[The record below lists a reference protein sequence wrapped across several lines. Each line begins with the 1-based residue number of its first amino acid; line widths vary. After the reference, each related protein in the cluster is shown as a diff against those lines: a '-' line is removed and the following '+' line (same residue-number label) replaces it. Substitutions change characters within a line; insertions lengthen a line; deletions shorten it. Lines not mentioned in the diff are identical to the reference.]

1 MNPTVASLEAQL
13 AELDALLARI
23 KTGLQAEPDSL
34 RLYTVAQAA
43 ERLQV
48 SPGTV
53 RRLVSEYVELGEATR
68 RISAATLRKLIESR
82 TIKTP

>member
-1 MNPTVASLEAQL
+1 MTLPPAITELVIAATAKELAAAMQADSDDLQL
-13 AELDALLARI
+13 F
-23 KTGLQAEPDSL
+23 
-34 RLYTVAQAA
+34 TVAQAA

-68 RISAATLRKLIESR
+68 RISATTLRKLIESR

>member
-1 MNPTVASLEAQL
+1 MTLPPAIARAVIDAAGDKL
-13 AELDALLARI
+13 AAA
-23 KTGLQAEPDSL
+23 LQADSDSL
-34 RLYTVAQAA
+34 RLYTIQQAA

-53 RRLVSEYVELGEATR
+53 RRLVSEWVELGEATR
-68 RISAATLRKLIESR
+68 RISAATLRRLIETR